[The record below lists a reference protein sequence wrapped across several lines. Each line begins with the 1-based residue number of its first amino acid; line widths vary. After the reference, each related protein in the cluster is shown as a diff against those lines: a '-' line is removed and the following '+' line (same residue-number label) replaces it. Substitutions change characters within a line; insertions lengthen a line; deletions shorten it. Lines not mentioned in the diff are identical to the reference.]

1 MGENKTMSKE
11 IATLAGGCFWCML
24 EPFDERPGIES
35 VVSGYTGGFKE
46 NPTYEE
52 VKAGGT
58 GHTEAIQI
66 TFDNSVISYGE
77 LLDIYWQQT
86 DPTDAMGQ
94 FMDRGSSYRPEIFY
108 HSEIQKEIA
117 ERSKEELK
125 DKLAIAAT
133 IVTQISPASI
143 FYPAEEYHQD
153 FYKKEGNHERMIP
166 LEEDRQN
173 RLNEVWGEADK
184 HEKNI

>member
-1 MGENKTMSKE
+1 
-11 IATLAGGCFWCML
+11 
-24 EPFDERPGIES
+24 
-35 VVSGYTGGFKE
+35 
-46 NPTYEE
+46 
-52 VKAGGT
+52 
-58 GHTEAIQI
+58 
-66 TFDNSVISYGE
+66 
-77 LLDIYWQQT
+77 
-86 DPTDAMGQ
+86 
-94 FMDRGSSYRPEIFY
+94 MDRGSSYRPEIFY

-153 FYKKEGNHERMIP
+153 FYKKEGNYERMIP

-184 HEKNI
+184 HEKNS